1 MIRFLEEKDIC
12 PDCGRP
18 MDECDCNDLKLMEF
32 DNYEDEDYYY
42 DNVTF
47 RIVIPNISD
56 LDVEEII
63 ESVRSQVDEQYE
75 VLDYTFKVVEARYT
89 YVIVSM
95 KVQIQEES
103 DTEFIDDILN
113 FASDDENSWDIR
125 DIEHSTNLNEG
136 NDILDTA
143 EKAATELMKD
153 TPSKQAQAVA
163 DPDIT
168 SESPNITEISFD
180 SDGEP
185 DYDNEEDLEVINDL
199 DNEQDEEEDQINE
212 NKDRSLVA
220 KALVNA
226 LDDEDIDRAIGSL
239 LSIDKNLY
247 RKAMAMIQSKKYS
260 RSYIAKYIS
269 DILVQNEVT
278 NPGAIA
284 NIPGKHIKPH
294 GHKCGCKKCKD
305 SEEELECN
313 LSEEFEV
320 VHEELPENGDST
332 AVEINTQLS
341 TFYDQLNDMG
351 RFFTG
356 SENGQ
361 VVQAIKDL
369 QTMLK
374 DLKV

>member
-32 DNYEDEDYYY
+32 DDYEDEDYYY

-63 ESVRSQVDEQYE
+63 ELVRSQVDEQYE
-75 VLDYTFKVVEARYT
+75 ILDYTFKVIEARYT

-143 EKAATELMKD
+143 EKAAAELMKD

-212 NKDRSLVA
+212 
-220 KALVNA
+220 
-226 LDDEDIDRAIGSL
+226 
-239 LSIDKNLY
+239 
-247 RKAMAMIQSKKYS
+247 
-260 RSYIAKYIS
+260 
-269 DILVQNEVT
+269 VT
-278 NPGAIA
+278 NPSAIA
-284 NIPGKHIKPH
+284 NVPGKHIKPH